1 MKSFEFVALCADGR
15 SVSGRELAAS
25 EIELDRELERR
36 GLTLTSARA
45 VAGERISA
53 QARLSRE
60 DLHALTTQL
69 ATVVGAGVPLL
80 EGLEGIGRRLSRAE
94 SRVVVEGLLVALR
107 EGQSLSQAM
116 ERHPRAFPF
125 VFRAT
130 VQAGEAAG
138 ALDRVLSRLA
148 RYLEWSR
155 TMRGLTVQALIY
167 PSILGVALLGLVLLL
182 IYFVLPRLALLF
194 PGGRETLPSQTR
206 FVLGVSDFMRAHW
219 IALLAGAIAFAVL
232 AFFANRRESVRL
244 VLDKIVLHIP
254 RLGGLVRQLATS
266 RFAGTASTLQSAGCD
281 VFTTLSVSSDA
292 CGNAAMRQAFARV
305 AAQVRR
311 GATLTQALEREPC
324 VDPLLVQLVSV
335 GERSGDLDGCLDR
348 LVTYYDEDIP
358 RRVKRFLSVFEPLLL
373 LGAGAV
379 VAFIL
384 LAALL
389 PIFRLYETL

>member
-15 SVSGRELAAS
+15 SVRGRELAAS
-25 EIELDRELERR
+25 ELDLDRELERR
-36 GLTLTSARA
+36 GMTLTNARA
-45 VAGERISA
+45 VAGERHSA
-53 QARLSRE
+53 DARLSRD
-60 DLHALTTQL
+60 DLYALTTQL

-80 EGLEGIGRRLSRAE
+80 EGLEGIGARLARAE
-94 SRVVVEGLLVALR
+94 SRLVVSGMLVSLHEGL
-107 EGQSLSQAM
+107 SLSQAM

-138 ALDRVLSRLA
+138 ALDRVLLRLA

-155 TMRGLTVQALIY
+155 VLRGLTVQALIY
-167 PSILGVALLGLVLLL
+167 PSILGAALVGLVLLL
-182 IYFVLPRLALLF
+182 IYFVLPRLATLF
-194 PGGRETLPSQTR
+194 PGGRESLPGQTR
-206 FVLGVSDFMRAHW
+206 FVLAVSDFMRENW
-219 IALLAGAIAFAVL
+219 VALACGVL
-232 AFFANRRESVRL
+232 ALGATAFLGRRHAGVR
-244 VLDKIVLHIP
+244 VLADRVLLRVP

-266 RFAGTASTLQSAGCD
+266 RFAGTAATLQSAGCD
-281 VFTTLSVSSDA
+281 VFTTLSISGDA
-292 CGNAAMRQAFARV
+292 CGNAALRQSFARV

-311 GATLTQALEREPC
+311 GATLTQALEREPL

-348 LVTYYDEDIP
+348 LVEYYDEDIP
-358 RRVKRFLSVFEPLLL
+358 RRVKRFLALFEPLLL
-373 LGAGAV
+373 IGAGAV

-384 LAALL
+384 LSALL

>member
-1 MKSFEFVALCADGR
+1 VKSFEYIALGADGR
-15 SVSGRELAAS
+15 SVSGREFAES
-25 EIELDRELERR
+25 EIGLDRELERR

-45 VAGERISA
+45 VASERLSA
-53 QARLSRE
+53 RARLARE

-69 ATVVGAGVPLL
+69 ATIVGAGVPLL
-80 EGLEGIGRRLSRAE
+80 EGLEGIGRRLGRAE
-94 SRVVVEGLLVALR
+94 SRAVVEGLLVALR

-116 ERHPRAFPF
+116 ELHPRAFPF
-125 VFRAT
+125 VFRST
-130 VQAGEAAG
+130 VQAGEASG

-155 TMRGLTVQALIY
+155 LMRGLTVQALIY
-167 PSILGVALLGLVLLL
+167 PMILAQALIGLVLLL

-194 PGGRETLPSQTR
+194 PGGRESLPSQTR

-219 IALLAGAIAFAVL
+219 MMLLAAAIACVVAALVGHRHE
-232 AFFANRRESVRL
+232 AVRL
-244 VLDKIVLHIP
+244 LRDRIVLRVP
-254 RLGGLVRQLATS
+254 RLGSLVRQLATS

-281 VFTTLSVSSDA
+281 VFTTLAVSGDA
-292 CGNAAMRQAFARV
+292 CGNAVLRSAFTRV

-311 GATLTQALEREPC
+311 GATLTQALEREPM

-348 LVTYYDEDIP
+348 LVAYYDEDIP

-373 LGAGAV
+373 LCAGAV

-389 PIFRLYETL
+389 PVFRLYETL

>member
-1 MKSFEFVALCADGR
+1 MKSFEYIALGADGR
-15 SVSGRELAAS
+15 SVSGREFAES
-25 EIELDRELERR
+25 EIGLDRELERR

-45 VAGERISA
+45 VASERLSA
-53 QARLSRE
+53 RARLARE

-69 ATVVGAGVPLL
+69 ATIVGAGVPLL
-80 EGLEGIGRRLSRAE
+80 EGLEGIGRRLGRAE
-94 SRVVVEGLLVALR
+94 SRAVVEGLLVALR

-116 ERHPRAFPF
+116 ELHPRAFPF
-125 VFRAT
+125 VFRST
-130 VQAGEAAG
+130 VQAGEASG

-155 TMRGLTVQALIY
+155 LMRGLTVQALIY
-167 PSILGVALLGLVLLL
+167 PMILAQALIGLVLLL

-194 PGGRETLPSQTR
+194 PGGRESLPSQTR

-219 IALLAGAIAFAVL
+219 MMLLAAAIACVVAALVGHRHE
-232 AFFANRRESVRL
+232 AVRL
-244 VLDKIVLHIP
+244 LRDRIVLRVP
-254 RLGGLVRQLATS
+254 RLGSLVRQLATS

-281 VFTTLSVSSDA
+281 VFTTLAVSGDA
-292 CGNAAMRQAFARV
+292 CGNAVLRSAFTRV

-311 GATLTQALEREPC
+311 GATLTQALEREPM

-348 LVTYYDEDIP
+348 LVAYYDEDIP

-373 LGAGAV
+373 LCAGAV

-389 PIFRLYETL
+389 PVFRLYETL